1 MFLFFSVVALYCLV
15 DSRIPILS
23 FDKRGLT
30 IYRGLPWFWDKIYLE
45 WKNIGDVKI
54 ERVTK
59 NMRIKGGLMIDGIGE
74 ITEEY
79 LSIKLK
85 WPPLPEELHKLRI
98 MRDSYFKKRYQ
109 IDSTEEELWI
119 NHRPKKGFQHVVES
133 IMNVIKK
140 DIGVIPT

>member
-1 MFLFFSVVALYCLV
+1 MFLLSSIAALYWLV
-15 DSRIPILS
+15 DSRIPVLRL
-23 FDKRGLT
+23 DKRGLT
-30 IYRGLPWFWDKIYLE
+30 IYRGLPWFWNKVYLE
-45 WKNIGDVKI
+45 WKNIEGVKI

-59 NMRIKGGLMIDGIGE
+59 NKRIKGGLMNDGIGE

-98 MRDSYFKKRYQ
+98 MRDSYFKRRYQ

-119 NHRPKKGFQHVVES
+119 NQRPKRGFQHVVES
-133 IMNVIKK
+133 ILNFINNEQA
-140 DIGVIPT
+140 